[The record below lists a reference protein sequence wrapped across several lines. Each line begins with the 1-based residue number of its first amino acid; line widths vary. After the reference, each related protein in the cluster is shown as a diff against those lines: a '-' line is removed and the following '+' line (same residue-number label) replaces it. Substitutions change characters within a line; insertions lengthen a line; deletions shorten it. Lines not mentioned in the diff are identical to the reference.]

1 MLKLINITKSYGK
14 NLVLKDINLEFSTP
28 GFITI
33 LGTSGSGK
41 STLLK
46 VIGGLI
52 KYDKGNVEI
61 LNRNLNTYSEKEY
74 DNYRS
79 NYISYIYQDYYLI
92 DNLTVYDNVVMP
104 LNIIKMSKREKK
116 RRVYSKLKLLHI
128 DNLAH
133 KKVSTL
139 SGGEKQ
145 RVAIA
150 RAIIKNPL
158 IVLADEPTGALD
170 SKNSIIVMDILK
182 ELSKNIL
189 VIVVSH
195 NEYLAKRYSNR
206 IIRLSDGK
214 VVRDETINKYHADYK
229 VNKIIKP
236 HLSFK
241 NAIKL
246 SLNNLWSKKIRT
258 ILISL
263 ACSISIISLCLVLSV
278 SQNTLKE
285 IRVLEDKVLV
295 NSPIVILHDTIKES
309 SSTYHDNITKKEDS
323 IHTNIFNNTF
333 LDTINSLNT
342 YTNGIYY
349 DKLVDI
355 NIMSNDYNYLDHT
368 TINFIPSTKIIN
380 NNYDIVYGRLPNN
393 YNELVLLIDK
403 NNQVSSTISKI
414 FNDNLDYDN
423 ILNKEFKLILNN
435 SYYLNY
441 NGMYYINNNYSDI
454 YNNSSEYLKI
464 VGIIKPKEDNMLTDS
479 SYILYSNDLVKYIT
493 SKNSNSDIV
502 KNQCLVNYSLLD
514 NTILND
520 NDKEILLSRLGY
532 GNYINGIYIYPS
544 SKDNKDIIT
553 NKLDN
558 YQDIVYEDASKYVI
572 DTVVD
577 FVNILTIILMFF
589 SILSIVISIIMM
601 MVITYIS
608 TLEREKEI
616 ILLRTLGVRRR
627 DIKKI
632 FSSENFIIGLI
643 SMIIGLI
650 SVYLISN
657 PINNIIYNL
666 IGIEK
671 IVNLNINIILVSLIT
686 SLLITKLG
694 GIIPI
699 SIYSK
704 KIN

>member
-1 MLKLINITKSYGK
+1 MLKLINISKSYGK

-46 VIGGLI
+46 IIGGLI
-52 KYDKGNVEI
+52 RYDKGNVEI

-79 NYISYIYQDYYLI
+79 NYISYIYQDYYLM
-92 DNLTVYDNVVMP
+92 DNLTVYDNVVMS
-104 LNIIKMSKREKK
+104 LNIIKMSKCEKK
-116 RRVYSKLKLLHI
+116 KVVYNKLKLLHI
-128 DNLAH
+128 DNLAR

-214 VVRDETINKYHADYK
+214 VVRDETINKYYNNYK

-236 HLSFK
+236 HLNFK

-246 SLNNLWSKKIRT
+246 SLNNLWSKKVRT
-258 ILISL
+258 ILISI

-278 SQNTLKE
+278 SKNTLKE
-285 IRVLEDKVLV
+285 IKVLEDKVLV
-295 NSPIVILHDTIKES
+295 NSPIVILHSTIKES
-309 SSTYHDNITKKEDS
+309 SNTYHDNITKKEDS
-323 IHTNIFNNTF
+323 IHTNIFNDDLLN
-333 LDTINSLNT
+333 TINSFDT
-342 YTNGIYY
+342 YTNGIYD

-355 NIMSNDYNYLDHT
+355 NIMSSDYKYLDDNI
-368 TINFIPSTKIIN
+368 INFIPSTKIIN

-403 NNQVSSTISKI
+403 NNQVSSAICEI
-414 FNDNLDYDN
+414 FNNNLDYSN
-423 ILNKEFKLILNN
+423 IVNKELKLILNSN
-435 SYYLNY
+435 YYLNY
-441 NGMYYINNNYSDI
+441 NNMYYINNNYSNV
-454 YNNSSEYLKI
+454 YNESTEYLKI
-464 VGIIKPKEDNMLTDS
+464 VGIIKPKEDYTLTDS
-479 SYILYSNDLVKYIT
+479 SYILYSDELIKYII
-493 SKNSNSDIV
+493 SKNSNSDII
-502 KNQCLVNYSLLD
+502 KKQELVNYSLLD

-544 SKDNKDIIT
+544 SKDNKDIII
-553 NKLDN
+553 NKLN
-558 YQDIVYEDASKYVI
+558 IYKDIIYEDASEYVI

-589 SILSIVISIIMM
+589 SILSIIISIIMM

-616 ILLRTLGVRRR
+616 ILLRTLGVRRH

-632 FSSENFIIGLI
+632 FSSENFIIGII

-650 SVYLISN
+650 FVYLISG
-657 PINNIIYNL
+657 PINSIIYNL

-671 IVNLNINIILVSLIT
+671 IVNLNIDIILISLAT

>member
-28 GFITI
+28 EFITI

-116 RRVYSKLKLLHI
+116 KMVYSKLKLLHI
-128 DNLAH
+128 DNLAN

-285 IRVLEDKVLV
+285 IRILEDKVLV
-295 NSPIVILHDTIKES
+295 NSPIVILHNTIKES
-309 SSTYHDNITKKEDS
+309 SSAYHDNITKKEDS

-355 NIMSNDYNYLDHT
+355 NIMSNDYNYLEHT

-441 NGMYYINNNYSDI
+441 NSMYYINNNYSDI

-493 SKNSNSDIV
+493 SKNSTSDII

>member
-61 LNRNLNTYSEKEY
+61 LNRNLNTYNEKEY

-104 LNIIKMSKREKK
+104 LNIIKISKREKK

-128 DNLAH
+128 EDLAH

-189 VIVVSH
+189 VIAVSH

-214 VVRDETINKYHADYK
+214 VVIDETINKYHTDYK

-236 HLSFK
+236 HLRFR

-246 SLNNLWSKKIRT
+246 SINNLWSKKIRT

-285 IRVLEDKVLV
+285 IKILEDKVLV

-355 NIMSNDYNYLDHT
+355 NIMSNDYNYLDYT

-414 FNDNLDYDN
+414 FNDDLDYDN

-441 NGMYYINNNYSDI
+441 NDMYYLNNNYSDI

-464 VGIIKPKEDNMLTDS
+464 VGIIKPKEDNILTDS
-479 SYILYSNDLVKYIT
+479 SYILYSNDLVKYII
-493 SKNSNSDIV
+493 SKNSTSDII
-502 KNQCLVNYSLLD
+502 KKQELVDYSILD

-544 SKDNKDIIT
+544 SKDNKDIII

-558 YQDIVYEDASKYVI
+558 YQDIIYEDASKYVI

-589 SILSIVISIIMM
+589 SILSIAISIIMM

-608 TLEREKEI
+608 TIEREKEI

-666 IGIEK
+666 IGIEE
-671 IVNLNINIILVSLIT
+671 IVNLNIDIILVSLIT

>member
-14 NLVLKDINLEFSTP
+14 NLVLKNINLEFSTP

-46 VIGGLI
+46 IIGGLI

-116 RRVYSKLKLLHI
+116 KIVYSKLKLLHI
-128 DNLAH
+128 DNLAR

-246 SLNNLWSKKIRT
+246 SLNNLWSKKVRT

-285 IRVLEDKVLV
+285 IRILEDKVLV

-435 SYYLNY
+435 GYYLNY
-441 NGMYYINNNYSDI
+441 NDMYYINNNYSDI

-502 KNQCLVNYSLLD
+502 KNQCLVDYSLLD

-544 SKDNKDIIT
+544 SKDNKDIIIS
-553 NKLDN
+553 KLDN
-558 YQDIVYEDASKYVI
+558 YQDIIYEDASKYII

-671 IVNLNINIILVSLIT
+671 IVNFNINIILVSLIT

>member
-14 NLVLKDINLEFSTP
+14 NLVLNSINLEFSTP

-52 KYDKGNVEI
+52 KCDRGNVEI
-61 LNRNLNTYSEKEY
+61 LNRNLNTYSEKEF

-92 DNLTVYDNVVMP
+92 DNLTVYDNVIMP
-104 LNIIKMSKREKK
+104 LNIIKMSKRNKKK
-116 RRVYSKLKLLHI
+116 RVYEKLKLLHI
-128 DNLAH
+128 EALAN

-158 IVLADEPTGALD
+158 IILADEPTGALD
-170 SKNSIIVMDILK
+170 SNNSIIVMDILK

-195 NEYLAKRYSNR
+195 NEDLAKKYSNR

-214 VVRDETINKYHADYK
+214 VIKDEIINKYISDYK
-229 VNKIIKP
+229 VNKSIKP

-246 SLNNLWSKKIRT
+246 SINNILSKKIRT
-258 ILISL
+258 FLISL
-263 ACSISIISLCLVLSV
+263 ACSISIISICLVLSV
-278 SQNTLKE
+278 SNNTLKE
-285 IRVLEDKVLV
+285 IKILEDKVLV

-309 SSTYHDNITKKEDS
+309 SSTYHNNITKKEDS
-323 IHTNIFNNTF
+323 IHTNIFNNNF
-333 LDTINSLNT
+333 LDAIDKLNI
-342 YTNGIYY
+342 YTNSIYY
-349 DKLVDI
+349 DRLVDI
-355 NIMSNDYNYLDHT
+355 NIMDNTYNYLDRSI
-368 TINFIPSTKIIN
+368 INFIPSTKTIN

-403 NNQVSSTISKI
+403 NNQVNSSIYKL
-414 FNDNLDYDN
+414 FNDNLIYDN
-423 ILNKEFKLILNN
+423 IINTKFKLILNN
-435 SYYLNY
+435 DYYTN
-441 NGMYYINNNYSDI
+441 NGDMYYINNNYLSI
-454 YNNSSEYLKI
+454 YNTSNIELNI
-464 VGIIKPKEDNMLTDS
+464 VGIIKPKEDNILTDD
-479 SYILYSNDLVKYIT
+479 SYILYSNDLVKYII
-493 SKNSNSDIV
+493 SNNSNSDII
-502 KNQCLVNYSLLD
+502 KKQELVNYSLLD

-520 NDKEILLSRLGY
+520 KDKEILLSKLGY
-532 GNYINGIYIYPS
+532 GNYINGIYIYPN
-544 SKDNKDIIT
+544 SKESKDIII
-553 NKLDN
+553 NKLDS
-558 YQDIVYEDASKYVI
+558 YQDIIYEDASKYII

-616 ILLRTLGVRRR
+616 ILLRTLGVRRK
-627 DIKKI
+627 DVKKI
-632 FSSENFIIGLI
+632 FSSENFIIGII
-643 SMIIGLI
+643 SMVIGLVI
-650 SVYLISN
+650 VYLISN
-657 PINNIIYNL
+657 PINNIIYKL

-671 IVNLNINIILVSLIT
+671 IISLNIETILLSLFT

>member
-14 NLVLKDINLEFSTP
+14 NLVLNSINIEFSTP

-52 KYDKGNVEI
+52 KCDMGNVEI
-61 LNRNLNTYSEKEY
+61 LNRNLNTYSEKEF

-104 LNIIKMSKREKK
+104 LNIIKMSKRNKKK
-116 RRVYSKLKLLHI
+116 RVYEKLKLLHI
-128 DNLAH
+128 EALVN

-158 IVLADEPTGALD
+158 IILADEPTGALD
-170 SKNSIIVMDILK
+170 SKNSIVVMDILK

-195 NEYLAKRYSNR
+195 NEDLAKKYSNR

-214 VVRDETINKYHADYK
+214 VVKDEIINKYISDYK
-229 VNKIIKP
+229 VNKTIKP

-246 SLNNLWSKKIRT
+246 SINNILSKKIRT
-258 ILISL
+258 FLISL
-263 ACSISIISLCLVLSV
+263 ACSISIISICLVLSV
-278 SQNTLKE
+278 SSNTLKE
-285 IRVLEDKVLV
+285 IKILEDKVLV

-309 SSTYHDNITKKEDS
+309 SSTYHDNITKKEDN
-323 IHTNIFNNTF
+323 IHTNIFNSNF
-333 LDTINSLNT
+333 LNT
-342 YTNGIYY
+342 IDKLNIYTNSIYY
-349 DKLVDI
+349 DNLIDI
-355 NIMSNDYNYLDHT
+355 NIMDNTYNYLDRSI
-368 TINFIPSTKIIN
+368 INFIPSTKIIN

-403 NNQVSSTISKI
+403 NNQVNSSIYKL
-414 FNDNLDYDN
+414 FNDNLNYDN
-423 ILNKEFKLILNN
+423 IINTKFKLILNN
-435 SYYLNY
+435 DYYTN
-441 NGMYYINNNYSDI
+441 NGDMYYINNNYSSI
-454 YNNSSEYLKI
+454 YNTSNIDLNI
-464 VGIIKPKEDNMLTDS
+464 VGIIKPKEDNMLTDD
-479 SYILYSNDLVKYIT
+479 SYILYSNDLVKYII
-493 SKNSNSDIV
+493 SNNSNSDII
-502 KNQCLVNYSLLD
+502 KKQELVNYSLLD

-520 NDKEILLSRLGY
+520 KDKEILLSRLGY
-532 GNYINGIYIYPS
+532 GNYINSIYIYPS
-544 SKDNKDIIT
+544 SKDNKDIVI

-558 YQDIVYEDASKYVI
+558 YQDIIYEDASKYII

-589 SILSIVISIIMM
+589 SILSIIISIIMM

-616 ILLRTLGVRRR
+616 ILLRTLGVRRK
-627 DIKKI
+627 DVKKI
-632 FSSENFIIGLI
+632 FSSENFIIGII
-643 SMIIGLI
+643 SMVIGLLF
-650 SVYLISN
+650 VYLISN

-666 IGIEK
+666 VGIEQ
-671 IVNLNINIILVSLIT
+671 IISLNIETILLSLFT

>member
-14 NLVLKDINLEFSTP
+14 NLVLNSINLEFSTP

-52 KYDKGNVEI
+52 KCDRGNVEI
-61 LNRNLNTYSEKEY
+61 LNRNLNTYSEKEF

-92 DNLTVYDNVVMP
+92 DNLTVYDNVIMP
-104 LNIIKMSKREKK
+104 LNIIKMSKRNKKK
-116 RRVYSKLKLLHI
+116 RVYEKLKLLHI
-128 DNLAH
+128 EALAN

-150 RAIIKNPL
+150 RAIIKNP
-158 IVLADEPTGALD
+158 IIILADEPTGALD

-195 NEYLAKRYSNR
+195 NEDLAIKYSNR

-214 VVRDETINKYHADYK
+214 VIKDEIINKYISDYK
-229 VNKIIKP
+229 VNKSIKP

-246 SLNNLWSKKIRT
+246 SINNILSKKMRT
-258 ILISL
+258 FLISL
-263 ACSISIISLCLVLSV
+263 ACSISIISICLVLSV
-278 SQNTLKE
+278 SNNTLKE
-285 IRVLEDKVLV
+285 IKILEDKVLV

-309 SSTYHDNITKKEDS
+309 SSTYHNNITKKEDS
-323 IHTNIFNNTF
+323 IHTNIFNNNF
-333 LDTINSLNT
+333 LDAIDKLNI
-342 YTNGIYY
+342 YTNSIYY

-355 NIMSNDYNYLDHT
+355 NIMDNTYNYLDRSI
-368 TINFIPSTKIIN
+368 INFIPSTKIIN

-403 NNQVSSTISKI
+403 NNQVNSSIYKL
-414 FNDNLDYDN
+414 FNDNLIYDN
-423 ILNKEFKLILNN
+423 IINTKFKLILNN
-435 SYYLNY
+435 DYYTN
-441 NGMYYINNNYSDI
+441 NGDMYYINNNYLSI
-454 YNNSSEYLKI
+454 YNTSNIELNI
-464 VGIIKPKEDNMLTDS
+464 VGIIKPKEDNILTDD
-479 SYILYSNDLVKYIT
+479 SYILYSNDLVKYII
-493 SKNSNSDIV
+493 SNNSNSDII
-502 KNQCLVNYSLLD
+502 KKQELVNYSLLD

-520 NDKEILLSRLGY
+520 KDKEILLSRLGH
-532 GNYINGIYIYPS
+532 GNYINSIYIYPN
-544 SKDNKDIIT
+544 SKDSKDIII
-553 NKLDN
+553 NKLDS
-558 YQDIVYEDASKYVI
+558 YQDIIYEDASKYII

-577 FVNILTIILMFF
+577 FVNILTIVLMFF

-616 ILLRTLGVRRR
+616 ILLRTLGVRRK
-627 DIKKI
+627 DVKKI
-632 FSSENFIIGLI
+632 FSSENFIIGII
-643 SMIIGLI
+643 SMVIGLVI
-650 SVYLISN
+650 VYLISN
-657 PINNIIYNL
+657 PINNIIYKL

-671 IVNLNINIILVSLIT
+671 IISLNIETILLSLFT

>member
-128 DNLAH
+128 EDLAH

-182 ELSKNIL
+182 ELSKSIL

-214 VVRDETINKYHADYK
+214 VVRDETINKYHTDYK

-236 HLSFK
+236 HLSFR

-285 IRVLEDKVLV
+285 IKILEDKVLV

-323 IHTNIFNNTF
+323 VHTNIFNNTF

-355 NIMSNDYNYLDHT
+355 NIMSNDYNYLDYT

-441 NGMYYINNNYSDI
+441 NDMYYINNNYSNI

-479 SYILYSNDLVKYIT
+479 SYILYSNDLIKYIT
-493 SKNSNSDIV
+493 SKNSTSDII
-502 KNQCLVNYSLLD
+502 KKQELVDYSILD

-558 YQDIVYEDASKYVI
+558 YQDIIYEDASKYVI

-589 SILSIVISIIMM
+589 SILSIAISIIMM

-608 TLEREKEI
+608 TIEREKEI

-671 IVNLNINIILVSLIT
+671 IVNLNIDIILVSLIT

>member
-52 KYDKGNVEI
+52 KYDKGSVEI

-128 DNLAH
+128 EDLAH

-189 VIVVSH
+189 VIAVSH

-323 IHTNIFNNTF
+323 IHTNIFNNAF
-333 LDTINSLNT
+333 LDTINNLNT

-355 NIMSNDYNYLDHT
+355 NIMSNDYNYLDYT

-403 NNQVSSTISKI
+403 NNQVSSTISKL

-441 NGMYYINNNYSDI
+441 NDMYYINNNYSNI

-479 SYILYSNDLVKYIT
+479 SYILYSNDLIKYIT
-493 SKNSNSDIV
+493 SKNSTSDII
-502 KNQCLVNYSLLD
+502 KKQELVDYSILD

-544 SKDNKDIIT
+544 SKDNKDIII

-558 YQDIVYEDASKYVI
+558 YQDIIYEDASKYVI

-589 SILSIVISIIMM
+589 SILSIAISIIMM

-608 TLEREKEI
+608 TIEREKEI

-671 IVNLNINIILVSLIT
+671 IVNLNIDIILVSLIT